1 MLIVHEVLARVGRQC
16 FPKEVSHYAYTPR
29 PQLGDDILSSSHG
42 LRSFTYIKNV
52 VNAIII
58 IFKIFFE
65 PFKLKVNFL
74 TGLIIFSIIVNNC
87 C

>member
-16 FPKEVSHYAYTPR
+16 FPKEVSHYAHTPR

-52 VNAIII
+52 AQQLRQLSWKIINVAHQEAKLMHIII
-58 IFKIFFE
+58 
-65 PFKLKVNFL
+65 LA
-74 TGLIIFSIIVNNC
+74 
-87 C
+87 